1 MPNFPPQVTA
11 ALIGLA
17 GIIVGLLLRG
27 IGSWLWH
34 LATKGPT
41 KDRAALIGT
50 MADAIAKMRAS
61 GISQDDLDQFERYLK
76 GKAEP
81 SAVIAQPTS
90 DTEVDTKSI
99 SYFEGGMEPFEP
111 NTQMAM
117 NLLAQAKAIDVE
129 AQIHRRLDRLKE
141 VAGEDQ
147 VEMVDAAQAAWEAY
161 RDAQARVATEPFAG
175 GSIRHLIWWSEIR
188 VASVERLKQIEAE
201 IAQREADALL

>member
-1 MPNFPPQVTA
+1 MPNFQPQVTA

-17 GIIVGLLLRG
+17 GIVVGLLLRG
-27 IGSWLWH
+27 VGSWLWH

-50 MADAIAKMRAS
+50 MTDTIAKMKAS
-61 GISQDDLDQFERYLK
+61 GISQDDLGQFERYLK

-81 SAVIAQPTS
+81 NSVIAQPNS
-90 DTEVDTKSI
+90 DTRVDTKSI
-99 SYFEGGMEPFEP
+99 SYFEQGMEPFEP

-129 AQIHRRLDRLKE
+129 SQIHWRLDRLKE
-141 VAGEDQ
+141 IAGEDQ
-147 VEMVDAAQAAWEAY
+147 VEMIDAAQAAWEAY

-175 GSIRHLIWWSEIR
+175 GSIRGLIWWSEIR

-201 IAQREADALL
+201 IAQREADARL

>member
-1 MPNFPPQVTA
+1 MPNLQPQVTA

-50 MADAIAKMRAS
+50 MADTIAKMKAS

-81 SAVIAQPTS
+81 GAVLAQPNL
-90 DTEVDTKSI
+90 DVEVDTKSI
-99 SYFEGGMEPFEP
+99 SYFEEGMEPFEP

-129 AQIHRRLDRLKE
+129 AQIHWRLNHLKE
-141 VAGEDQ
+141 IAGKDQ
-147 VEMVDAAQAAWEAY
+147 VELIDASQSAWEAY
-161 RDAQARVATEPFAG
+161 RDAQAKAATEPFTG

-201 IAQREADALL
+201 IAQREAEARL

>member
-1 MPNFPPQVTA
+1 MPNFQPQITV

-17 GIIVGLLLRG
+17 GVIIGLLLRG

-34 LATKGPT
+34 LTTKGPT

-50 MADAIAKMRAS
+50 MADTIAKMKMS
-61 GISQDDLDQFERYLK
+61 GISQDDLDKFERYLK

-81 SAVIAQPTS
+81 SMVIAQPSS
-90 DTEVDTKSI
+90 DAELDTTSI

-111 NTQMAM
+111 NTQAAM
-117 NLLAQAKAIDVE
+117 NLLAEAKATDVE
-129 AQIHRRLDRLKE
+129 AQIRARLHRLKE
-141 VAGEDQ
+141 IAGEDQ
-147 VEMVDAAQAAWEAY
+147 VEMIDTAQSAWETY

-175 GSIRHLIWWSEIR
+175 GSIRHLVWWSEVR
-188 VASVERLKQIEAE
+188 VAGVERLKQIETE